1 MFKLLR
7 ESIAA
12 KITLLIILLVMFSA
26 SFVGMIFYFRGVSYF
41 TEVEINKIDS
51 HSQSI
56 EDKINQFYSTI
67 EQQSYAAYH
76 VQENVDNNNF
86 INFLIPFKAFS
97 YGTILKPNGE
107 TMYFDRNG
115 FSKDLKKTIPFNQ
128 FNINLSTLPNGNF
141 ISRIYLERKNNLIV
155 DPLNPLISVFIKT
168 KNYPYGIFFNYDVKI
183 LFKVLKDVSSAK
195 QFEILLFDK
204 FGKIIIHPN
213 SVKNFSTDLSL
224 PYGIYDEFNDVI
236 ISDNGN
242 DFGPNFKGIA
252 HYKGDEKV
260 LVAKFV
266 TPPSHPNIQIGFA
279 IFSSYNRILSGLKFI
294 RSQSIAI
301 SFLLIL
307 LTAFVGWYVV
317 KYLLK
322 NLNTITDSAKRYTQG
337 ESDINIKVNSSDE
350 IGTLALTFQGMIRQV
365 NERARVLRK
374 SERTIREARDQAEKA
389 LNSKSQLLDDIKR
402 QNEEIETMAKDKDEL
417 LAIVSH
423 DLKNPLAIVETSMD
437 ILLEEAAV
445 KGNSQIKDLVRR
457 SKTNAR
463 YALNLITDLL
473 DLARMEGGIKL
484 DFDVF
489 NVNEMIETIL
499 DSMDIKAKE
508 KNISFITNF
517 DGTYNIKADYGRIVQ
532 VINNVVGNALKFVPK
547 DGTIKIILEKFES
560 NRKVDGNSSF
570 LRIKIED
577 NGPGIPKSKL
587 KTIFNKFS
595 QARESD
601 RKIGTGLGLAICENI
616 VGKHTGSIMVESVEG
631 HGATFIIDL
640 PRVVEA
646 TDTAQETNVV
656 DISTSKKELP
666 LIYIYETNNEFR
678 ESLTQFITQSDYRV
692 ISFASFENLCDR
704 VNAFLPDIILFDV
717 DKSKE
722 DDSAELIAFSNKEAW
737 HDIPIVATSEFISEK
752 SYIREIGSVHQL
764 LPKDNNFEAYLEEIN
779 KILYPAIGVASE
791 RYVDVEKKTILVVD
805 EEEVIRELIMEMLEK
820 YGYNAISAKG
830 GTEAIFLFKK
840 YDVDLVITDLRMQ
853 EMDGMALTRLIRSEN
868 ADIPILLM
876 SANISSLPHDL
887 IEKLKVT
894 KLVSKPFDLDMLAS
908 SIGFLLGNE
917 DSIEVDS
924 NNLISNF
931 DEVAEEE
938 NYVPNLLLVDDSEDM
953 NLLFKVML
961 KGVEVNLD
969 YANDGKKG
977 LSLYKENSYDYVFL
991 DMKMPG
997 MTGDQVLKEMKK
1009 IDKKMN
1015 NTETSF
1021 FVISAN
1027 SSPKDLELYKK
1038 LGFDKA
1044 LNKPINKNKIIDA
1057 ISGNNSKG
1065 KH

>member
-1 MFKLLR
+1 
-7 ESIAA
+7 
-12 KITLLIILLVMFSA
+12 
-26 SFVGMIFYFRGVSYF
+26 
-41 TEVEINKIDS
+41 
-51 HSQSI
+51 
-56 EDKINQFYSTI
+56 
-67 EQQSYAAYH
+67 
-76 VQENVDNNNF
+76 
-86 INFLIPFKAFS
+86 
-97 YGTILKPNGE
+97 
-107 TMYFDRNG
+107 
-115 FSKDLKKTIPFNQ
+115 
-128 FNINLSTLPNGNF
+128 
-141 ISRIYLERKNNLIV
+141 
-155 DPLNPLISVFIKT
+155 
-168 KNYPYGIFFNYDVKI
+168 
-183 LFKVLKDVSSAK
+183 
-195 QFEILLFDK
+195 
-204 FGKIIIHPN
+204 
-213 SVKNFSTDLSL
+213 
-224 PYGIYDEFNDVI
+224 
-236 ISDNGN
+236 
-242 DFGPNFKGIA
+242 
-252 HYKGDEKV
+252 DEKV

-499 DSMDIKAKE
+499 DSLDIKAKE

-631 HGATFIIDL
+631 HGATFL
-640 PRVVEA
+640 
-646 TDTAQETNVV
+646 
-656 DISTSKKELP
+656 
-666 LIYIYETNNEFR
+666 
-678 ESLTQFITQSDYRV
+678 
-692 ISFASFENLCDR
+692 
-704 VNAFLPDIILFDV
+704 
-717 DKSKE
+717 
-722 DDSAELIAFSNKEAW
+722 
-737 HDIPIVATSEFISEK
+737 
-752 SYIREIGSVHQL
+752 
-764 LPKDNNFEAYLEEIN
+764 
-779 KILYPAIGVASE
+779 
-791 RYVDVEKKTILVVD
+791 
-805 EEEVIRELIMEMLEK
+805 
-820 YGYNAISAKG
+820 
-830 GTEAIFLFKK
+830 
-840 YDVDLVITDLRMQ
+840 
-853 EMDGMALTRLIRSEN
+853 
-868 ADIPILLM
+868 
-876 SANISSLPHDL
+876 
-887 IEKLKVT
+887 
-894 KLVSKPFDLDMLAS
+894 
-908 SIGFLLGNE
+908 
-917 DSIEVDS
+917 
-924 NNLISNF
+924 
-931 DEVAEEE
+931 
-938 NYVPNLLLVDDSEDM
+938 
-953 NLLFKVML
+953 
-961 KGVEVNLD
+961 
-969 YANDGKKG
+969 
-977 LSLYKENSYDYVFL
+977 
-991 DMKMPG
+991 
-997 MTGDQVLKEMKK
+997 
-1009 IDKKMN
+1009 
-1015 NTETSF
+1015 
-1021 FVISAN
+1021 
-1027 SSPKDLELYKK
+1027 
-1038 LGFDKA
+1038 
-1044 LNKPINKNKIIDA
+1044 
-1057 ISGNNSKG
+1057 
-1065 KH
+1065 